1 MDMGMGGE
9 IKLFFHKFEYLQKSF
24 IVSPMPMSTQESLK
38 KNVKIQM
45 LQNSETF
52 RRDDSIIGHLVTS
65 PSFAR
70 QSPLANDGDDTRWRM
85 IDSSLLNVSGKY
97 DIYFKK

>member
-1 MDMGMGGE
+1 MI
-9 IKLFFHKFEYLQKSF
+9 IK
-24 IVSPMPMSTQESLK
+24 VRD
-38 KNVKIQM
+38 
-45 LQNSETF
+45 F

-85 IDSSLLNVSGKY
+85 IESSLLKVSAVPKHFIFILPTAVVLLNYIDDNTVLLSG
-97 DIYFKK
+97 